1 MVKMVILKMKAKTIA
16 PVIAGV
22 IIFSLVAVSISATY
36 SVNAVRY
43 LPDSVS
49 PGDSFNVTVNFTAPA
64 DNFNAIGLTEVAN
77 ETANMTV
84 EGKKE
89 WCTPKADF
97 CKVTDNKIELLWYG
111 PYDADTDFTAVYKVS
126 VPSDAKAGS
135 YAFSGT
141 IEYYIGSDGP
151 YKKSVGG
158 NKEITVGIPAG
169 IVDTGT
175 GTYPSISGTHRGT
188 ITPSQNIPVSKLY
201 TYPCTGTGGHTESIE
216 LYENGLLIASGTW
229 SGYQADWHNITIT
242 PSVTLLK
249 DHGYN
254 YTIRTGSY
262 PQIIHES
269 SREVT
274 GGNINCTSFVDA
286 NGKEYT
292 DWIPAIRLE

>member
-1 MVKMVILKMKAKTIA
+1 MAILKMKAKTIA
-16 PVIAGV
+16 PVIIAGV
-22 IIFSLVAVSISATY
+22 IIFSIVAVSMSATY
-36 SVNAVRY
+36 SVNAVRD

-111 PYDADTDFTAVYKVS
+111 PYNADTKFTVNYSVY
-126 VPSDAKAGS
+126 VPSEAEG
-135 YAFSGT
+135 GT
-141 IEYYIGSDGP
+141 YTFDGYVEYYIAGEGP
-151 YKKSVGG
+151 YEETVGG
-158 NKEITVGIPAG
+158 NKEITVGIPAVG
-169 IVDTGT
+169 IFDTGP
-175 GTYPSISGTHRGT
+175 GTYPSISGTHIGT
-188 ITPSQNIPVSKLY
+188 ITPSQNISANKLY
-201 TYPCTGTGGHTESIE
+201 TYPCAGTGGHTESIE
-216 LYENGLLIASGTW
+216 LYENGVLIASGTW
-229 SGYQADWHNITIT
+229 SGYQDDWHNITIT

-249 DHGYN
+249 DHEYN
-254 YTIRTGSY
+254 YTLRTGSY

-274 GGNINCTSFVDA
+274 GGTINCTSFIDT